1 MLKKVGVVVIFIFL
15 IIFIVFGYNFFSM
28 RQHPYNKSMEAN
40 WSIML
45 PDGYECV
52 YSLNE
57 DTNGIL
63 GDGDRYHILQYYDEP
78 SFDKEISWDEEL
90 HHLNEAINV
99 LENLKVDIS
108 PEDFT
113 QKDLQY
119 HFQEKGNNKLWMIY
133 DGNSKTLHIIERIM

>member
-1 MLKKVGVVVIFIFL
+1 M
-15 IIFIVFGYNFFSM
+15 
-28 RQHPYNKSMEAN
+28 
-40 WSIML
+40 
-45 PDGYECV
+45 
-52 YSLNE
+52 
-57 DTNGIL
+57 
-63 GDGDRYHILQYYDEP
+63 QYYDEP

-133 DGNSKTLHIIERIM
+133 DGNSRTLYIIERIM